1 MTSPTSPA
9 DLDPPSGPATNPRE
23 ARFAAERQA
32 FGLRFR
38 CAACAHVVPSTRA
51 CSMGYPNAY
60 LRGPMRAL
68 EEGGLPV
75 ICKYFELGESELHDD
90 ESGPASGQQ

>member
-1 MTSPTSPA
+1 MSDTYDA
-9 DLDPPSGPATNPRE
+9 IAQANPRE
-23 ARFAAERQA
+23 ARFASERQHY
-32 FGLRFR
+32 GLRFR

-75 ICKYFELGESELHDD
+75 ICKYFELGETELPDD
-90 ESGPASGQQ
+90 A